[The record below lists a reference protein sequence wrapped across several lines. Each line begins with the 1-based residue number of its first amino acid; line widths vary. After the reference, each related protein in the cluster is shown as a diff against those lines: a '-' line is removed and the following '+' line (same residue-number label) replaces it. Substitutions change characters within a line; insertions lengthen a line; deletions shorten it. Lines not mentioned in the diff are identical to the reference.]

1 MRHLNIFQRDKRETL
16 EICNIF
22 KNLFYLTNV
31 LLFMLY
37 TIITEIGGKNPHII
51 IVLHHRHYTWYF
63 GLNESLMALSLTWLS
78 LTSQV
83 AHALNAYSYLL
94 KKIKKW
100 WLWWLS
106 NLHCF
111 RWKCLIQSRVMI
123 TNFIHSQY
131 DSKSKYYSPLLC
143 YKSSFKAFIRQ
154 LHYAIVY

>member
-1 MRHLNIFQRDKRETL
+1 MQYFLKAYFTWQMCFCSCFTRLLQRLVEKSL
-16 EICNIF
+16 I
-22 KNLFYLTNV
+22 
-31 LLFMLY
+31 
-37 TIITEIGGKNPHII
+37 
-51 IVLHHRHYTWYF
+51 YTWYF

-78 LTSQV
+78 LASQV

-100 WLWWLS
+100 WLGWLS

-131 DSKSKYYSPLLC
+131 DSKSKYYSPPLC